1 MRLQNRR
8 RSLWLEGMI
17 YAFGANGKVQILNP
31 QRAPADLW
39 EFVWVDCVAPTR
51 EEESMVERLL
61 GVELPTH
68 EEMRGAEVVNRLSE
82 HGGIFTMA
90 TVLVAKSD
98 SAAPETSVVTF
109 ILTPKHLI
117 TLRYHEY
124 VAFKNFSSDFHYTSA
139 DGALVGLIENIM
151 ERSADLLDRVGV
163 EAETVSADLF
173 NFKMQAAGVTQPHVN
188 TKTAAKPSNK
198 PKRKKAKHT
207 KPREILNRVGAIGNL
222 DTKIRESLVSLQ
234 RLTNFLNDTRTAQFS
249 HESRIQLQAKRADLQ
264 ALCEHSY
271 FLADKITFL
280 LDATLGLI
288 NIEQNDIIK
297 VFSIAA
303 VMFMPPTLI
312 ASIYGMNFKYMNELS
327 WDLGYEY
334 ALMLMLLST
343 LAPYFFFKKR
353 GWV

>member
-1 MRLQNRR
+1 MRLQKGRHA
-8 RSLWLEGMI
+8 LWLVAMI
-17 YAFGANGKVQILNP
+17 YAFGATGKVQILNP

-39 EFVWVDCVAPTR
+39 EFIWIDCVAPTR
-51 EEESMVERLL
+51 EEEAMVEKLL
-61 GVELPTH
+61 GVDLPTR
-68 EEMRGAEVVNRLSE
+68 EEMKGVEVANRMSE
-82 HGGIFTMA
+82 HGGIFTM
-90 TVLVAKSD
+90 TTILVAKSD
-98 SAAPETSVVTF
+98 SAMPETSAVTF
-109 ILTPKHLI
+109 VLTPKHLI

-139 DGALVGLIENIM
+139 DAAFVGLIENIM
-151 ERSADLLDRVGV
+151 ERSADLLERVSM

-173 NFKMQAAGVTQPHVN
+173 SFRLQALSLTQPHVG
-188 TKTAAKPSNK
+188 AKPASK
-198 PKRKKAKHT
+198 PKRKKARSL

-222 DTKIRESLVSLQ
+222 DTKIRESLVSVQ
-234 RLTNFLNDTRTAQFS
+234 RLTNFLNDTRTAHFS

-312 ASIYGMNFKYMNELS
+312 ASIYGMNFKYMNELN

-343 LAPYFFFKKR
+343 LAPYFFFKKK